1 MQKTVQEL
9 RLPSAEGLSC
19 STVSGLVTAILGTSR
34 DANSSRKN
42 RGLNRIKDAPPKPLE
57 KFLITGMALGC
68 IWEWHWDSWPCIKT
82 RDGRGDLLWL
92 HFPSWFLYSMITK
105 IILLPRQWLP
115 SSLCCNSGR
124 NTVTTGRNAL
134 PFCSIWKSDY
144 FSFLSYQGKG
154 NVFLV

>member
-92 HFPSWFLYSMITK
+92 HFPSWFL
-105 IILLPRQWLP
+105 
-115 SSLCCNSGR
+115 
-124 NTVTTGRNAL
+124 
-134 PFCSIWKSDY
+134 
-144 FSFLSYQGKG
+144 
-154 NVFLV
+154 